1 MRDRP
6 LRPPPVAAS
15 FKSGRSRHVNLYPRP
30 SLVFGRVLRGTA
42 MEICQEP
49 APAMRT
55 PLSTLY
61 MRPLPLTLHALDS
74 EAGRRLFAEALAD
87 GGLSC
92 EVQRRRRRARSAWSR
107 ARRRA
112 FPRAGPRELKASRS
126 SVAHRQLLEAVSGAK
141 RRRPLL
147 PDRRISRRVGP
158 RLVLD
163 TARFKYPPHWV
174 PLEALFAAMLGPRR
188 RDRPAPRLA
197 QLARQAARATRPLCL
212 RSAAS
217 TRPHGR
223 GGRRIR

>member
-6 LRPPPVAAS
+6 LRPSPVAAS

-74 EAGRRLFAEALAD
+74 EA
-87 GGLSC
+87 
-92 EVQRRRRRARSAWSR
+92 
-107 ARRRA
+107 
-112 FPRAGPRELKASRS
+112 
-126 SVAHRQLLEAVSGAK
+126 
-141 RRRPLL
+141 
-147 PDRRISRRVGP
+147 
-158 RLVLD
+158 
-163 TARFKYPPHWV
+163 ARFKYPPHWV

-212 RSAAS
+212 
-217 TRPHGR
+217 
-223 GGRRIR
+223 